1 MHNKDLVKALYNKIS
16 ELRLYIINIELKYFS
31 ANNLHTYD
39 GVSNSDIIGAD
50 VFFEIIEPEE
60 LGYTYRIRPAKDF
73 GIPFVSIAFRYKCK
87 PCWII
92 EHTKVDIQPVV
103 SFIYLILFFNLPM

>member
-1 MHNKDLVKALYNKIS
+1 MSCL
-16 ELRLYIINIELKYFS
+16 S

-39 GVSNSDIIGAD
+39 GVSSSDIIGVD

-73 GIPFVSIAFRYKCK
+73 GAPFVSLQR
-87 PCWII
+87 
-92 EHTKVDIQPVV
+92 T
-103 SFIYLILFFNLPM
+103 ILKHRNNKYYYNMILLKI

>member
-1 MHNKDLVKALYNKIS
+1 MS
-16 ELRLYIINIELKYFS
+16 FS

-39 GVSNSDIIGAD
+39 GVSSIDIIGAD

-73 GIPFVSIAFRYKCK
+73 GAPLVSSQRNVLRYKNN
-87 PCWII
+87 
-92 EHTKVDIQPVV
+92 T
-103 SFIYLILFFNLPM
+103 NLLGLWFSGM